1 MIYTNHSN
9 ILKASLKEADLTG
22 ANLDEAKMKNIEK
35 LVEFALQLVAT
46 ETGVSLNYIQKVIL
60 RNSLLNN
67 KKTYAHLALENNYS
81 ESYIKFTVAP
91 KLWQL
96 LSVALGEKVNKT
108 NLAALLE
115 QQLEKFAS
123 FDNPQTSETTAAF
136 DNPQTSETTAAIKT
150 AGFLR
155 EPYVLESPSG
165 QVPVASCL
173 YIERLAIEQ
182 TCYQEILQ
190 PHAFI
195 RIKAPRNMGKTSL
208 IARILD
214 YANSQNYQTVRLSL
228 DHAGTQVFASSSRF
242 LRWFCSNVTQ
252 QLGLESRLNDFWD
265 EDMGALI
272 NSTIYFQGYL
282 LKELSNPIV
291 LALDGV
297 DQLFEYPEVASDFF
311 VLLRSWYEETK
322 DILVWQKLR
331 VVMAHAV
338 EVYIPLPTHRS
349 PFNVGLA
356 VELLSFNQEQV
367 EDLALRHGL
376 QLTQPE
382 LEQLMNLT
390 GGFPYLIRLALY
402 QSVRLKIPMQTL
414 LQDATRDT
422 GIYQQHLQYQLW
434 NLQQHPKL
442 ADAFQQVL
450 MAPIELEME
459 VAFKLKS
466 LGLVHI
472 IDSQAIVSCQL
483 YREYFRNYFS

>member
-1 MIYTNHSN
+1 
-9 ILKASLKEADLTG
+9 
-22 ANLDEAKMKNIEK
+22 MKDIEE

-46 ETGVSLNYIQKVIL
+46 ETGFSLSHIQKVIL
-60 RNSLLNN
+60 QDSLLEH
-67 KKTYAHLALENNYS
+67 KKTYAKLAEENKYS

-91 KLWQL
+91 KLWFL
-96 LSVALGEKVNKT
+96 LSQALGEKVNKMNFLT
-108 NLAALLE
+108 LLE
-115 QQLEKFAS
+115 QRLEQFADR
-123 FDNPQTSETTAAF
+123 DNFETTETTAAMPMA
-136 DNPQTSETTAAIKT
+136 DLTKSC
-150 AGFLR
+150 
-155 EPYVLESPSG
+155 YVLESPEG
-165 QVPVASCL
+165 QVPLASEL
-173 YIERLAIEQ
+173 YIERPTIEQ

-190 PHAFI
+190 PRAFI
-195 RIKAPRNMGKTSL
+195 RIKAPRKMGKTSL

-214 YANSQNYQTVRLSL
+214 YGSSQNYHTVRLSL
-228 DHAGTQVFASSSRF
+228 HHAGTQVFEKSDRF
-242 LRWFCSNVTQ
+242 LRWFCTNVTG
-252 QLGLESRLNDFWD
+252 QLGLQSRLNDYWD

-282 LKELSNPIV
+282 LKELSHPIV

-322 DILVWQKLR
+322 DISVWQKLR
-331 VVMAHAV
+331 IVIAHAV

-356 VELLSFNQEQV
+356 IELPTFNPEQV
-367 EDLALRHGL
+367 QDLAERHGL
-376 QLTQPE
+376 QLTKPE
-382 LEQLMNLT
+382 LEQLTKLT

-402 QSVRLKIPMQTL
+402 QSALLKIPMQTL
-414 LQDATRDT
+414 LQDAAKDT
-422 GIYQQHLQYQLW
+422 GIFQQHLQSQLW

-450 MAPIELEME
+450 TAPAQLEIE

-472 IDSQAIVSCQL
+472 IENQATVSCEL
-483 YREYFRNYFS
+483 YREYLRNYHS